1 MFSSYLDLQVGED
14 EYGPGGCG
22 DGPPDGGRQT
32 REIQDDEDHSA
43 GRRGGQALNERKHC
57 ICRPHQSEQ
66 RASTLSSDLD
76 SLLLPSL
83 HLLTTSSPFLLVFL
97 TSSFSQSSISLFTVP
112 SMYIVFSSSSCSQ
125 SSYYLFTLPST

>member
-1 MFSSYLDLQVGED
+1 MKALRPELCISSYLDLQVGQD

-66 RASTLSSDLD
+66 RASTLSSDSDPDLQFWKASWIRIMICMEAVD
-76 SLLLPSL
+76 PDPGGKNTKINWPKMASLQKYGN
-83 HLLTTSSPFLLVFL
+83 FK
-97 TSSFSQSSISLFTVP
+97 I
-112 SMYIVFSSSSCSQ
+112 
-125 SSYYLFTLPST
+125 